1 MSEHQGPGHAVLTLT
16 LSGPGEN
23 GGLWHQAWAVC
34 ECATVPLR
42 EDLGPPQMESFA
54 GSEAVA
60 RTVQLV
66 MNDPDRVHLLV
77 QEPRL

>member
-34 ECATVPLR
+34 ECTTVLMR
-42 EDLGPPQMESFA
+42 EDLGPPQLESFA
-54 GSEAVA
+54 TAEAAA
-60 RTVQLV
+60 RARRLV
-66 MNDPDRVHLLV
+66 MNDPGRVHLLE
-77 QEPRL
+77 QEP